1 LIQIISRGSFQDY
14 LLSVGEAHS
23 GRAFSQPTEVNMNI
37 TRFNP
42 FRDLDEI
49 FSWPRLGQG
58 NDIALQNMTR
68 ADWVPAVDV
77 NESDEEFLITVEV
90 PQVEKDDIKIEV
102 QNGMLNI
109 KGERKYEND
118 DKKAHRI
125 ERFYGSFQR
134 SFRLP
139 DNVEEENIHADFKNG
154 MLYVNLPKL
163 EKELPATHEITIN

>member
-1 LIQIISRGSFQDY
+1 
-14 LLSVGEAHS
+14 
-23 GRAFSQPTEVNMNI
+23 MNI

-42 FRDLDEI
+42 FQNLDD
-49 FSWPRLGQG
+49 FFNRVRQGQG

-77 NESDEEFLITVEV
+77 NESDDDFLITVEV
-90 PQVEKDDIKIEV
+90 PQVKKDDIKIEV

-109 KGERKYEND
+109 KGERKYENE

-134 SFRLP
+134 SFKLP
-139 DNVEEENIHADFKNG
+139 DNVAEDNIHADYKDG
-154 MLYVNLPKL
+154 MLYVNLPKM
-163 EKELPATHEITIN
+163 EKELPATHEITVN